1 MMFFSTVVTQSKGS
15 FRALTSMCHKTPHV
29 YSFRSAATEIY
40 CLAWLWL
47 MNMFDFP
54 FPGGCRSGLV
64 PADPHPGESYSF
76 GLGRQRSPGPS
87 QDRVGKD
94 CRVRCTGHTA
104 HPFLQTGEDNTNLAN
119 SHDKWF
125 FLLSRP
131 PYRFFC
137 VWCPQSVC
145 EQDVRALVLVPTK
158 ELGQQVQTM
167 IRQLTAY
174 CSRDVRVA
182 DISGKADLSAQR
194 SAHPDIV

>member
-15 FRALTSMCHKTPHV
+15 FRALTSMCHKTQHV
-29 YSFRSAATEIY
+29 YSFRSAATKIY

-94 CRVRCTGHTA
+94 CRVRCTCHTA

-125 FLLSRP
+125 FSFLLVPLTASFVSDVLRVFVSRMSGLWSWSQPKSWANRSRP
-131 PYRFFC
+131 
-137 VWCPQSVC
+137 W
-145 EQDVRALVLVPTK
+145 
-158 ELGQQVQTM
+158 
-167 IRQLTAY
+167 
-174 CSRDVRVA
+174 
-182 DISGKADLSAQR
+182 
-194 SAHPDIV
+194 